1 MSIYILDNREKSCSR
16 MRDGKRSCLIIVDNR
31 QKTLPDLIFSNTYEK
46 VEYSISETPPF
57 DI

>member
-1 MSIYILDNREKSCSR
+1 

-31 QKTLPDLIFSNTYEK
+31 QKNLPDLIFSNTYEK